1 MSLRPIVALIVTS
14 VAIAPACSQTARVRF
29 ERAYQLKS
37 AEGVFAYARIS
48 PDGHVLAYASEL
60 ANPRR
65 PNDIQRTITVV
76 DLRTGAVSFTEPG
89 IDAYW
94 SNDGQRLIFL
104 SAREGRF
111 NVSIRNQ
118 TTGAIGR

>member
-1 MSLRPIVALIVTS
+1 MRLRPIVALV
-14 VAIAPACSQTARVRF
+14 VMWAAIASACPQKARVRF
-29 ERAYQLKS
+29 ERVYPLKS
-37 AEGVFAYARIS
+37 AESVFAYARIS